1 MQGSDLKEFRIVNN
15 LTQTQL
21 GEYLGIQ
28 KGFISKIE
36 NGREKLPMQKFRKL
50 LNNPHNWDTSMLD
63 TPLLGMDTLRESP
76 KTFTRDHIH
85 AAIESVMDPSTSFIV
100 NYLERKVADLEKKV
114 EELLKEN
121 AILKYE
127 STMSKGE
134 ESADSAEDSSS
145 ANVG

>member
-1 MQGSDLKEFRIVNN
+1 MKSIDLKAFRKANN
-15 LTQTQL
+15 LSQVQL
-21 GEYLGIQ
+21 AEYLGVGQSFISQ
-28 KGFISKIE
+28 IEKGDRPLPYEYISKISA
-36 NGREKLPMQKFRKL
+36 NAHR
-50 LNNPHNWDTSMLD
+50 WDTSMLD
-63 TPLLGMDTLRESP
+63 TTLLGMDTLRESP

-85 AAIESVMDPSTSFIV
+85 AAIESVMDPSTNFIV

-121 AILKYE
+121 AVLKYE

>member
-1 MQGSDLKEFRIVNN
+1 MNNFAKFLSVNGLKRKDIASFLGVSGAFI
-15 LTQTQL
+15 TQITSGDRPL
-21 GEYLGIQ
+21 PL
-28 KGFISKIE
+28 
-36 NGREKLPMQKFRKL
+36 EKLAMIKS
-50 LNNPHNWDTSMLD
+50 NAYNWDTSMLD

-85 AAIESVMDPSTSFIV
+85 AAIESVMDPSTNFIV

-114 EELLKEN
+114 DELLKEN

>member
-1 MQGSDLKEFRIVNN
+1 MNDFSKFLLVNKLKKKDIAMFLGVSSAFITQICSGQRN
-15 LTQTQL
+15 LP
-21 GEYLGIQ
+21 
-28 KGFISKIE
+28 
-36 NGREKLPMQKFRKL
+36 NEKLTLIKA
-50 LNNPHNWDTSMLD
+50 NENWDTCMLD
-63 TPLLGMDTLRESP
+63 TTLSGMEGLRESP
-76 KTFTRDHIH
+76 KTFSRDHIH
-85 AAIESVMDPSTSFIV
+85 AAIESVMDPSTNFIV